1 MQELVD
7 LMVIKDDPYLD
18 PLADLL
24 VYRIRISKI
33 YSNNLSFHFVFLLN
47 FLSYILITTKNDK

>member
-1 MQELVD
+1 MQELV
-7 LMVIKDDPYLD
+7 DDPYLD